1 MGTPLGNQVAG
12 HIGGIETTEDGSLVI
27 KSTLPLELEF
37 YQTHST
43 SAAFEPLRQFLPQ
56 FFGTL
61 RLEGEHDTTHPNT
74 LIVKPLPKDSI
85 VLQNLAHTFL
95 RPNIVDIKLGTVLY
109 DEAALPAKRARAEKS
124 ARDTT
129 TLETGMRITGFQVYD
144 NETLTPIKT
153 SKVYG
158 KSIKPAELPSA
169 ISRCFPVASTSTI
182 AQAGKAP
189 SLGLPRSALL
199 PILESLRE
207 DVVELHN
214 ILEGLE
220 LRMVGASLLII
231 HESDWDRAAQGIT
244 YYTEEGSDDS
254 DSMDDSEEDE
264 EDEVG
269 PPKRPGVPFTVN
281 LIDFAHTRVAPGEGP
296 DRGVLL
302 GLSTLIKLLDGR
314 IQDLRATSMSHN
326 IEVSDVMYLYS
337 IATRV
342 LSISLCYHDTQRT
355 QCSRHGLKLPV
366 RHGI

>member
-1 MGTPLGNQVAG
+1 MGIRIPLDNQVGG
-12 HIGGIETTEDGSLVI
+12 HIGGIETTKDGSLVI

-37 YQTHST
+37 YQVHST

-61 RLEGEHDTTHPNT
+61 RQEGEHDNTHPDT
-74 LIVKPLPKDSI
+74 LIVKPSTRPSI
-85 VLQNLAHTFL
+85 VLQNLTRTFL

-109 DEAALPAKRARAEKS
+109 DEAALPEKRARMEKT

-129 TLETGMRITGFQVYD
+129 TLETGMRITGFQKVYN

-158 KSIKPAELPSA
+158 KSLKPAELPSA
-169 ISRCFPVASTSTI
+169 ISRCFPVASTSTT

-231 HESDWDRAAQGIT
+231 HESDWDRAVQGIT
-244 YYTEEGSDDS
+244 YYTEEGSNDS
-254 DSMDDSEEDE
+254 NSTDGSEEDE

-269 PPKRPGVPFTVN
+269 SPKRPGVPCTVN

-296 DRGVLL
+296 DRVCRYEVFKVKVFGGV
-302 GLSTLIKLLDGR
+302 DG
-314 IQDLRATSMSHN
+314 
-326 IEVSDVMYLYS
+326 
-337 IATRV
+337 
-342 LSISLCYHDTQRT
+342 SLVHAYA
-355 QCSRHGLKLPV
+355 
-366 RHGI
+366 

>member
-1 MGTPLGNQVAG
+1 MGIPLDNQVGG
-12 HIGGIETTEDGSLVI
+12 HIGGIETTEDGSLII

-37 YQTHST
+37 YQIFYQIHST

-61 RLEGEHDTTHPNT
+61 KLEGEHDNTRPDT
-74 LIVKPLPKDSI
+74 LISI

-95 RPNIVDIKLGTVLY
+95 RPNVVDIKLGTVLY
-109 DEAALPAKRARAEKS
+109 DEAALPEKRARMEKT

-189 SLGLPRSALL
+189 SLGLPRSILL

-207 DVVELHN
+207 DVVELHYV
-214 ILEGLE
+214 LEGLE

-231 HESDWDRAAQGIT
+231 HESDWDHAAQGIT

-264 EDEVG
+264 EDKVG
-269 PPKRPGVPFTVN
+269 PPKRPGVPHTVN

-296 DRGVLL
+296 DRGVLM

-314 IQDLRATSMSHN
+314 IQDLRATY
-326 IEVSDVMYLYS
+326 V
-337 IATRV
+337 
-342 LSISLCYHDTQRT
+342 
-355 QCSRHGLKLPV
+355 
-366 RHGI
+366 